1 MQDLK
6 EVMQRMKQKKQE
18 KKDVHTVYK
27 DVLAQSKAYQELLE
41 EWNTLKAKKA
51 QLENT
56 LRAQCA
62 KELEQAERLALDIK
76 TDAQVLCDLALTML
90 MKGETVEV
98 TDDYGVKHDPVFKV
112 TFKKAE

>member
-6 EVMQRMKQKKQE
+6 AVMQRIKEKKQE
-18 KKDVHTVYK
+18 KKNVHTVYK

-41 EWNTLKAKKA
+41 EWNTLKAKKL

-56 LRAQCA
+56 LRAQCQ
-62 KELEQAERLALDIK
+62 KELEEVERLALDIK
-76 TDAQVLCDLALTML
+76 TDVQVLSDMALTML

-98 TDDYGVKHDPVFKV
+98 TDENDVKYEPIIKV
-112 TFKKAE
+112 TFKKTI